1 MPIRFVSEAL
11 GAKVD
16 WDAATRRVAIKD
28 GGKVIVLTLGV
39 PSALVN
45 GQTTAIDCAP
55 ATMPPGRT
63 FVPLRFV
70 SETLGAVVDYDP
82 VTRQITITR

>member
-1 MPIRFVSEAL
+1 
-11 GAKVD
+11 
-16 WDAATRRVAIKD
+16 
-28 GGKVIVLTLGV
+28 
-39 PSALVN
+39 
-45 GQTTAIDCAP
+45 
-55 ATMPPGRT
+55 MPPGRT